1 MKTDSIFYRLFKTFP
16 SIFFELL
23 NRPPADANNYR
34 FSSVE
39 VKQTAFRI
47 DGVFLPK
54 NDDPDRPFYFSEFQ
68 FQPDPNLY
76 SRFLTEIL
84 MYLDKTDLTN
94 DWRGL
99 ILWASRKL
107 DPGEPNRYWEFWA
120 SQRVRCLYLDELDDL
135 SLGISTVKLV
145 VEPEQQA
152 CQKARQLVQQ
162 AKQQLTDEQIQQNLI
177 ELIETILIYKFPQK
191 SQKEIR
197 TMLQL
202 GELKQ
207 TRVYQ
212 EGIEYGQYQTKL
224 ETLPRLVNV
233 GLSLE
238 QIAEVLDMD
247 IATVQQLIASSLS
260 ET

>member
-23 NRPPADANNYR
+23 NRPPTEANTYR

-39 VKQTAFRI
+39 VKQTTFRI

-54 NDDPDRPFYFSEFQ
+54 NDDPDRPLYFSEFQ

-107 DPGEPNRYWEFWA
+107 DPGEPTRYWEFWA
-120 SQRVRCLYLDELDDL
+120 SQRVRCLYF
-135 SLGISTVKLV
+135 G
-145 VEPEQQA
+145 P
-152 CQKARQLVQQ
+152 
-162 AKQQLTDEQIQQNLI
+162 
-177 ELIETILIYKFPQK
+177 
-191 SQKEIR
+191 
-197 TMLQL
+197 
-202 GELKQ
+202 
-207 TRVYQ
+207 
-212 EGIEYGQYQTKL
+212 
-224 ETLPRLVNV
+224 
-233 GLSLE
+233 
-238 QIAEVLDMD
+238 
-247 IATVQQLIASSLS
+247 ASASAVS
-260 ET
+260 I